1 MVVLLE
7 RAQSVYTR
15 TERSADLLES
25 STDRLQSVY
34 ELGERARTERTER
47 HSDFFF
53 NMFKK
58 KSYWLQ
64 VLKLNVVT
72 TFLKRVGLTLN
83 EKDVLR
89 TWYLTFIMLRIGTF
103 SDRLDVLRTV

>member
-1 MVVLLE
+1 MDVLQTKLP
-7 RAQSVYTR
+7 YLN
-15 TERSADLLES
+15 RSKD
-25 STDRLQSVY
+25 V
-34 ELGERARTERTER
+34 LGR
-47 HSDFFF
+47 HT
-53 NMFKK
+53 NEHCI
-58 KSYWLQ
+58 LIIQ